1 MEFVILHGC
10 FMQFELNCFSCFFS
24 LRLLLDLVKNSLHAR
39 HDCDDSLGVIVQ
51 TLHSCS
57 IIDFASEK
65 VTSSESILVF
75 NSIKLGLIPILMH
88 LIYRQY

>member
-1 MEFVILHGC
+1 MHFG
-10 FMQFELNCFSCFFS
+10 LNCFCFFFY
-24 LRLLLDLVKNSLHAR
+24 LRLLLVLVTNSLHAR
-39 HDCDDSLGVIVQ
+39 HDCDDSLDVIAQ